1 MKSILRLPAVLALL
15 AILPAAPVRAD
26 SPLGKQMGKMK
37 SANRDLKAALE
48 APSDARKP
56 EYLALVAKLRAA
68 AVASKELTPRKA
80 AEIPA
85 GDRDKFL
92 EEYRKAMDDLVALID
107 ELQQSIAEGKWEDAN
122 EQMALIKQ
130 AQREGHEEFRSD
142 DD

>member
-1 MKSILRLPAVLALL
+1 MKTILRLPAILALL
-15 AILPAAPVRAD
+15 AILPAAALRAD
-26 SPLGKQMGKMK
+26 TPLGKQMEKMK
-37 SANRDLKAALE
+37 VANRDLKAALE

-68 AVASKELTPRKA
+68 AVASKELAPRKA

-85 GDRDKFL
+85 EERDDFL
-92 EEYRKAMDDLVALID
+92 EAYRKAMDDLVALLD

-122 EQMALIKQ
+122 EKMSLVKQ